1 MAVLQNALG
10 AGLIQDFEFTLITK
24 YFVHLGEL
32 PYSPS
37 GTSIVE
43 CGSVVA
49 QLCPVLVT
57 PLTSLPDFS
66 VHDIL
71 QSRTLGCVVKIP
83 FSNRS
88 S

>member
-10 AGLIQDFEFTLITK
+10 AGLIQGFEFTLITK

-49 QLCPVLVT
+49 QLCLVLVT
-57 PLTSLPDFS
+57 PLTVVCQTSLCMIFS
-66 VHDIL
+66 SQEHW
-71 QSRTLGCVVKIP
+71 GA
-83 FSNRS
+83 
-88 S
+88 